1 MSTGSSVISKASLAT
16 APPKFKPWL
25 EATLQKPWSSV
36 DSVNQNHQSSMQI
49 SKSIYFIPD
58 LISLKYLLVSRA
70 ACKRQSPHAARTKN
84 VQKNIVTKVL
94 LICWAFIQSRKL
106 FRIQFYN
113 LKISYDLLCLSMH
126 WMHFMT
132 DIP

>member
-1 MSTGSSVISKASLAT
+1 
-16 APPKFKPWL
+16 
-25 EATLQKPWSSV
+25 
-36 DSVNQNHQSSMQI
+36 MQI

-58 LISLKYLLVSRA
+58 LILLKYLLVSRA

-126 WMHFMT
+126 WMHFLT